1 MFNLQFNLQSW
12 NGAWH
17 LTHSLSLEGMS
28 IWFRWI
34 HGGDIRFEKLGEDFL
49 VLSAQKCPVVY
60 FHFQQLLE
68 AGAKSDFTKDQVQ
81 FSNRV
86 ENKKQQYFTITLFF
100 LTQCLGV
107 GSALLPFFPLGRG

>member
-81 FSNRV
+81 FS
-86 ENKKQQYFTITLFF
+86 ENKQQYFTITLFF
-100 LTQCLGV
+100 
-107 GSALLPFFPLGRG
+107 